1 MTAAART
8 APSKIVPARKKRIDW
23 TGPLLVSPYVIY
35 NIIFWVYPF
44 VWGFIIAFQKWNIIS
59 PDREFVGL
67 DNYVKSLTNPQF
79 WNALWVTF
87 KFWLVFLPAV
97 IVASLGLALLLQR
110 IKRFR
115 GLYIAGFLASYTMAG
130 VAYSIIFNLL
140 LAGNGMVNNA
150 IWEIFHVR
158 VPWFTDPRIAMVSIA
173 LVVVWKFIGYYG
185 LIFLAG
191 LQAIP
196 RELYEAATIDGASPW
211 TCFWRITIPMIN
223 PSITIVFVF
232 ATILAFGIFTEP
244 YLITGGG
251 PLGSTRTFM
260 LIIYQKTFEN
270 LEAGYGSAMAI
281 LMAAFSFGAVA
292 LVRKGVEREVEA

>member
-1 MTAAART
+1 MTAMT
-8 APSKIVPARKKRIDW
+8 GTSTTKTKPPRKRHTDW
-23 TGPLLVSPYVIY
+23 TGYLLISPYVFY
-35 NIIFWVYPF
+35 NLVFWVYPF
-44 VWGFIIAFQKWNIIS
+44 IWGFIIAFQKWNIIS

-67 DNYVKSLTNPQF
+67 DNYIKSLTNPQF

-87 KFWLVFLPAV
+87 KFWIVFLPAV
-97 IVASLGLALLLQR
+97 LVASLGLAMLLQR

-130 VAYSIIFNLL
+130 VAYSIIFSLL
-140 LAGNGMVNNA
+140 LTGNGMINTW
-150 IWEIFHVR
+150 IWSIFHVR
-158 VPWFTDPRIAMVSIA
+158 VPWFTDPHLAIVSIA

-185 LIFLAG
+185 LIFLSG
-191 LQAIP
+191 LQGISK
-196 RELYEAATIDGASPW
+196 ELYEAAEIDGANSW
-211 TCFWRITIPMIN
+211 TRFWRITIPMLN

-251 PLGSTRTFM
+251 PLGSTQTFM

-270 LEAGYGSAMAI
+270 LQAGYGSAMAI

-292 LVRKGVEREVEA
+292 LVRKGVEREVQM

>member
-1 MTAAART
+1 MTAITGTPTAKARPT
-8 APSKIVPARKKRIDW
+8 RKRRTDW
-23 TGPLLVSPYVIY
+23 TGYLLVSPYVVY
-35 NIIFWVYPF
+35 NIVFWVYPF
-44 VWGFIIAFQKWNIIS
+44 FWGFIIAFQKWNIIS

-67 DNYVKSLTNPQF
+67 DNYIKSLTNPQF

-87 KFWLVFLPAV
+87 KFWIVFLPAV
-97 IVASLGLALLLQR
+97 IVASLGLAMLLQR

-140 LAGNGMVNNA
+140 LAGNGMINNW

-158 VPWFTDPRIAMVSIA
+158 VPWFTDPRIAIVSIA

-191 LQAIP
+191 LQGIP
-196 RELYEAATIDGASPW
+196 KALYEAAAIDGASPW
-211 TCFWRITIPMIN
+211 TRFWRITIPLLN

-251 PLGSTRTFM
+251 PLGSTQTFM
-260 LIIYQKTFEN
+260 LIIFQKTFEN

-281 LMAAFSFGAVA
+281 LMTAISFGAVA

>member
-1 MTAAART
+1 MTART
-8 APSKIVPARKKRIDW
+8 GTPPAEVKPTRKRRTDW
-23 TGPLLVSPYVIY
+23 TGYLLVAPYVIY
-35 NIIFWVYPF
+35 NIVFWLYPF
-44 VWGFIIAFQKWNIIS
+44 IWGFIIAFQKWNIIS
-59 PDREFVGL
+59 PNREFVGL
-67 DNYVKSLTNPQF
+67 DNYIESLKNPQF

-87 KFWLVFLPAV
+87 KFWIVFLPVV
-97 IVASLGLALLLQR
+97 IVASLGLAMLLQR
-110 IKRFR
+110 IHRFR
-115 GLYIAGFLASYTMAG
+115 GFYIAGFLASYTMAG
-130 VAYSIIFNLL
+130 VAYSIIFSLL
-140 LAGNGMVNNA
+140 LSGNGLINNW
-150 IWEIFHVR
+150 IWDIFHVR
-158 VPWFTDPRIAMVSIA
+158 IPWFTDPRIAIVSIG

-196 RELYEAATIDGASPW
+196 RELYEAAAIDGASSW
-211 TCFWRITIPMIN
+211 TRFWRITIPLLN

-251 PLGSTRTFM
+251 PLGSTQTFM

-281 LMAAFSFGAVA
+281 LMAALSFAAVV
-292 LVRKGVEREVEA
+292 LVRKGVEREIEV